1 MEDKELQKQIESM
14 IGIEIENNKEKT
26 IEDEVKEILNIKL
39 EDGEQININFLDAQ
53 RESLKNRDDVIKL
66 KQDEIAKLQNEIA
79 KKETKLS
86 EMNMD
91 YFRVVTNPDK
101 LKVHTK
107 LKNDLVNLK
116 VKLEAT
122 KEELSLFQSTYK
134 FEYDVNKIASELR
147 NQVLDY
153 KLQDRLEKIE
163 AKLQGA
169 RKEAEELAADLF
181 EYNSL
186 ITNAINT
193 YKANV
198 SDSNADVTI
207 IEKAKEVI
215 YKFHD
220 SPVAYLVQKYPTY
233 YYLPKKCIFKQVISY
248 EE

>member
-1 MEDKELQKQIESM
+1 M
-14 IGIEIENNKEKT
+14 
-26 IEDEVKEILNIKL
+26 
-39 EDGEQININFLDAQ
+39 NINFLDEQ
-53 RESLKNRDDVIKL
+53 RNAFENRNNVIKL

-79 KKETKLS
+79 DKESKLNN
-86 EMNMD
+86 MNNR
-91 YFRVVTNPDK
+91 YFEIVLDKAK
-101 LKVHTK
+101 LKEHTQ

-116 VKLEAT
+116 VKLQAAR
-122 KEELSLFQSTYK
+122 EELSLFQSTYK

-169 RKEAEELAADLF
+169 RKEAEERAADLF

-233 YYLPKKCIFKQVISY
+233 YYLPKKCIFK
-248 EE
+248 

>member
-1 MEDKELQKQIESM
+1 M
-14 IGIEIENNKEKT
+14 
-26 IEDEVKEILNIKL
+26 
-39 EDGEQININFLDAQ
+39 NINFLDAQ

-181 EYNSL
+181 EYNDL
-186 ITNAINT
+186 ITNTINT

-198 SDSNADVTI
+198 SESNADLNKI
-207 IEKAKEVI
+207 NEAKQVI
-215 YKFHD
+215 YDFHN
-220 SPVAYLVQKYPTY
+220 SPIAYLVDKYPTY
-233 YYLPKKCIFKQVISY
+233 YYQPKVCIFK
-248 EE
+248 

>member
-1 MEDKELQKQIESM
+1 M
-14 IGIEIENNKEKT
+14 
-26 IEDEVKEILNIKL
+26 
-39 EDGEQININFLDAQ
+39 NINFLDAQ

-233 YYLPKKCIFKQVISY
+233 YYLPKKCIFK
-248 EE
+248 

>member
-1 MEDKELQKQIESM
+1 M
-14 IGIEIENNKEKT
+14 
-26 IEDEVKEILNIKL
+26 
-39 EDGEQININFLDAQ
+39 NINFLDEQ
-53 RESLKNRDDVIKL
+53 RNAFENRNNVIKL

-79 KKETKLS
+79 DKESKLNN
-86 EMNMD
+86 MNNR
-91 YFRVVTNPDK
+91 YFEIVLDKAK
-101 LKVHTK
+101 LKEHTQ

-116 VKLEAT
+116 VKLQAAR
-122 KEELSLFQSTYK
+122 EELSLFQSTYK

-233 YYLPKKCIFKQVISY
+233 YYLPKKCIFK
-248 EE
+248 